1 MGLLGD
7 IRSGKRSQLGLGVYA
22 IIFWFFTGLAVGG
35 GIGAFS
41 GDGSH
46 KAVLMFGGLGGAI
59 GLYTGF
65 YAAFGNTKFAKALAF
80 PGLLLSMLEFWC
92 DGD

>member
-1 MGLLGD
+1 MVMGLLGD

-22 IIFWFFTGLAVGG
+22 IIFWFCAGLSAGG
-35 GIGAFS
+35 GTGAYA

-46 KAVLMFGGLGGAI
+46 KAVLMFGGLGVAM
-59 GLYTGF
+59 GLCIRF

-80 PGLLLSMLEFWC
+80 PGLLLATLEFLV
-92 DGD
+92 